1 MTESPNGTHIHVLT
15 NMRSW
20 GSYLF
25 HVGLFISQMNR
36 CHPLPLIL
44 PQMLLKTRKEKKE
57 RCLVWM
63 STWCMQSSREY
74 KHLRPLVLSFDYTA
88 LYHNGRKVIKCKE
101 TIIVKGSCNDDHQD
115 LKVITWFIMILCNQ
129 THGYFFVSKKKKGEY
144 VSSIQHPHI
153 CTYMYFS
160 HIPKYFQYISQKS
173 SYPTTVLVESVK
185 VLTTEASER
194 VYST

>member
-1 MTESPNGTHIHVLT
+1 MSPFTSNFTSDVTKNKG
-15 NMRSW
+15 
-20 GSYLF
+20 
-25 HVGLFISQMNR
+25 
-36 CHPLPLIL
+36 
-44 PQMLLKTRKEKKE
+44 KKKKE

-129 THGYFFVSKKKKGEY
+129 THGYFFVSKKKKENMCLAF
-144 VSSIQHPHI
+144 STLTFAHTCIFPIFPSIFNIYHRNL
-153 CTYMYFS
+153 
-160 HIPKYFQYISQKS
+160 HIPPLYLLNQSRCLQLRPLSESILPNVHSDC
-173 SYPTTVLVESVK
+173 TVPKEK
-185 VLTTEASER
+185 QNRTPW
-194 VYST
+194 